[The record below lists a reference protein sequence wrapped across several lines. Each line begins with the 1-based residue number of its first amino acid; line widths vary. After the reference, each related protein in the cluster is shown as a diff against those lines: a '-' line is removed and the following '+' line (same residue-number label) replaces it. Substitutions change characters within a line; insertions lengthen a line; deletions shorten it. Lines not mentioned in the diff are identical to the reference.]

1 MPWGSTVGCC
11 AHLHIELM
19 QAQCEVL
26 FLRYRCSLSTV
37 TIATWRMPH
46 TPATQCLTLA
56 IHSEQCLHTTEQHT
70 HTHHPGSLSP
80 TQASGDS
87 VSRLT
92 DSEFCFS
99 PRIRIVEVM
108 TTQVF
113 FWLTW
118 PTYQSQIA
126 QTVVRQYYVLK
137 EYLWFGGTCIAALYR
152 NYFFFGSA
160 YSYYVQ

>member
-1 MPWGSTVGCC
+1 MIMRYCAVREYCRLLCTPAYRINAGTVWSTV
-11 AHLHIELM
+11 
-19 QAQCEVL
+19 

-37 TIATWRMPH
+37 TIATWWMPH
-46 TPATQCLTLA
+46 IPATQCLTVA

-80 TQASGDS
+80 TQASSDS

-92 DSEFCFS
+92 HSELCFS

-108 TTQVF
+108 TTQIF

-126 QTVVRQYYVLK
+126 QCTCLRVVRQYYV
-137 EYLWFGGTCIAALYR
+137 
-152 NYFFFGSA
+152 
-160 YSYYVQ
+160 

>member
-70 HTHHPGSLSP
+70 HTHTHTPSRISVTYSSKRWQCEPTDWQWVLFLSKNQNSGSNDHTSFL
-80 TQASGDS
+80 
-87 VSRLT
+87 LT
-92 DSEFCFS
+92 DLANISVPDCS
-99 PRIRIVEVM
+99 NSCKTVLCVKRISLVRRY
-108 TTQVF
+108 
-113 FWLTW
+113 LHR
-118 PTYQSQIA
+118 S
-126 QTVVRQYYVLK
+126 TV
-137 EYLWFGGTCIAALYR
+137 
-152 NYFFFGSA
+152 
-160 YSYYVQ
+160 